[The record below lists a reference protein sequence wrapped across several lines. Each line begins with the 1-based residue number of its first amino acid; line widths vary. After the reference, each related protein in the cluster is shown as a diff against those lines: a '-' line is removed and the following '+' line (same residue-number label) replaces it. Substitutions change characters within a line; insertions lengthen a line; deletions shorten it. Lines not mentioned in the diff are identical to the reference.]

1 MLYQISNASRAFG
14 AEVVLDN
21 IQFGIKN
28 NEKIALIGRNGAGKT
43 TLLRI
48 IAGYDE
54 FDSGEI
60 HKPSN
65 LSVGYLRQNA
75 FNDET
80 ITVRTRLN
88 QIYEPLFKL
97 KKELDQVGEDLKHDQ
112 SAKLVD
118 RYARLQEQFEDQG
131 GYTYQSE
138 QMMVFTR
145 FGFKEEDL
153 NKTID
158 TFSGGQKTK
167 LALVCLL
174 LEKPDI
180 LLLDEPT
187 NHLDLETIEWLEGYL
202 KKYPKAVVVASHD
215 RTFLDHIVTV
225 VYELEFGKLTIW
237 PGNYSAYLVAKKN
250 DVVRQQE
257 AYDRQQKDIERL
269 ETLIEKFRYKKNKA
283 AFAQSKIKY
292 LDRMEKIEAPKI
304 DGKNFQPKFI
314 PRLLGGKKVLE
325 VQDLTI
331 GYEMPLCKINLEVL
345 RGQRIAIIG
354 PNGQGKSTFV
364 KTLVGLVKPL
374 GGEFLFGH
382 QVEIG
387 YFDQQLAQFTGN
399 KTVLAELWDDFPQYD
414 RTQIRTTLGSFLF
427 QADDVFKTVDVLS
440 GGEKVRLSLAK
451 LMLKQ
456 ANCLIMDEPTNHLDI
471 PGKEALEDAL
481 QDYTGTLLL
490 VSHDRWLINK
500 LAKAI
505 LVIDNGKATYYPL
518 TYEEYL
524 NKQTPVIQPEK
535 EKVEKKEV
543 KPVRNVNW
551 AKQSKKLEAQIDQK
565 EQELEDLRQLRFE
578 PEYYQDY
585 HKMNELNDQIDDKHN
600 EIAHLM
606 KSWEEAEGH
615 NESDPNS
622 R

>member
-14 AEVVLDN
+14 AEVILDN

-28 NEKIALIGRNGAGKT
+28 NEKIALIGRNGTGKT

-48 IAGYDE
+48 IAGYDQ

-80 ITVRTRLN
+80 ITVKTRLN

-97 KKELDQVGEDLKHDQ
+97 KEELDKVGEDLKQDQ
-112 SAKLVD
+112 STKLID
-118 RYARLQEQFEDQG
+118 RYARLQEQYEDQG

-153 NKTID
+153 NKTIN

-215 RTFLDHIVTV
+215 RTFLDHIVSV

-250 DVVRQQE
+250 DLVRQQE

-269 ETLIEKFRYKKNKA
+269 EMLIEKFRYKKNKA

-292 LDRMEKIEAPKI
+292 LDRMEKIEAPKL

-331 GYEMPLCKINLEVL
+331 GYDRPLCTLNLEVL

-354 PNGQGKSTFV
+354 PNGQGKSTFA

-500 LAKAI
+500 LAKAV

-524 NKQTPVIQPEK
+524 NKQAIVIQPEK
-535 EKVEKKEV
+535 EKVEKPEI

-551 AKQSKKLEAQIDQK
+551 AKQSKKLEEQIDQK

-606 KSWEEAEGH
+606 KSWEEAEEH
-615 NESDPNS
+615 NESNHNK
-622 R
+622 